1 MDGWVIIP
9 VSIALSAGFAGW
21 LAWRAIKKRPLKI
34 HLVMYG
40 IAVIASILSIVF
52 FMTMDI
58 PTIGKVLGAITL
70 GGVLIYLAGR
80 AQRRKETKK
89 PRRKPATPPAQR

>member
-1 MDGWVIIP
+1 MITA
-9 VSIALSAGFAGW
+9 VSIGLSAGFIGW
-21 LAWRAIKKRPLKI
+21 LAWRAVKKQPMKI

-40 IAVIASILSIVF
+40 IAVIAAILSIVF

-80 AQRRKETKK
+80 TQRRKQTKK
-89 PRRKPATPPAQR
+89 PRRKPATPSAQR

>member
-1 MDGWVIIP
+1 MITAI
-9 VSIALSAGFAGW
+9 SIGLSAGFIGW
-21 LAWRAIKKRPLKI
+21 LAWRAIKKQPMKI

-40 IAVIASILSIVF
+40 IAVIAAILSIAF

-58 PTIGKVLGAITL
+58 PTIAKVLSAIIL

-80 AQRRKETKK
+80 TQRHKQTEK
-89 PRRKPATPPAQR
+89 PSS

>member
-1 MDGWVIIP
+1 MIVA
-9 VSIALSAGFAGW
+9 VSIGLSAGFIGW
-21 LAWRAIKKRPLKI
+21 LAWRAVKKQPMKI

-40 IAVIASILSIVF
+40 ISVIAAILSIVF

-58 PTIGKVLGAITL
+58 PTIAKVLSAITL

-80 AQRRKETKK
+80 AQRHKQAEK
-89 PRRKPATPPAQR
+89 P

>member
-1 MDGWVIIP
+1 MITA
-9 VSIALSAGFAGW
+9 VSIGLSVGFIGW
-21 LAWRAIKKRPLKI
+21 LAWRAIKKQPLKI

-40 IAVIASILSIVF
+40 IAVIAAILSIVF

-58 PTIGKVLGAITL
+58 PTTAKVLSAITL

-80 AQRRKETKK
+80 AQRRKEAKK
-89 PRRKPATPPAQR
+89 PRRKPATPPARR

>member
-1 MDGWVIIP
+1 MITAI
-9 VSIALSAGFAGW
+9 SIGLSAGFIGW
-21 LAWRAIKKRPLKI
+21 LAWRAIKKQPMKI

-40 IAVIASILSIVF
+40 IAVIAAILSIAF

-58 PTIGKVLGAITL
+58 PTIAKVLSAITL

-80 AQRRKETKK
+80 TQRHKQTEK
-89 PRRKPATPPAQR
+89 PSS

>member
-1 MDGWVIIP
+1 MIIS
-9 VSIALSAGFAGW
+9 VSIGLSAGFIGW
-21 LAWRAIKKRPLKI
+21 LAWRAVKKQPMKI

-40 IAVIASILSIVF
+40 IAVIAAILSIVF

-58 PTIGKVLGAITL
+58 PTIAKVLSAITL

-80 AQRRKETKK
+80 TQRRKQAKK

>member
-1 MDGWVIIP
+1 VIIP
-9 VSIALSAGFAGW
+9 VSIGLSAGFAGW

-40 IAVIASILSIVF
+40 ISVIAAILSIVF

-58 PTIGKVLGAITL
+58 PTIAKVLSAITL

-80 AQRRKETKK
+80 SQRRKQAKK
-89 PRRKPATPPAQR
+89 PRRKTATPPARR